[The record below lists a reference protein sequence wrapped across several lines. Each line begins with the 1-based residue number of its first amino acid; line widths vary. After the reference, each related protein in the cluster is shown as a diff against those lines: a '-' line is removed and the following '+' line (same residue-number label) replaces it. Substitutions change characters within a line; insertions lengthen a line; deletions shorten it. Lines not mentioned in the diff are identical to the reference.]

1 MNKICKKTNIW
12 NTGFYWKFI
21 RQGNIMYITSSVNL
35 CTLSLIYTWYMY
47 NMHIYFGLS
56 INRTSSCMYCYSNHY
71 ENEARKVSSFAPV
84 LRSNM
89 KTEVHVLSSSAPVLR
104 SNILYMYSTFMFKHQ
119 KNYSR
124 LLLTYI
130 FLQ

>member
-1 MNKICKKTNIW
+1 M
-12 NTGFYWKFI
+12 
-21 RQGNIMYITSSVNL
+21 NL

-89 KTEVHVLSSSAPVLR
+89 KTEVHILSSFAPVLR
-104 SNILYMYSTFMFKHQ
+104 SNMKTEVHVLSSFAPVLRSKILYMYSTFMFKHQ

-130 FLQ
+130 FL